1 MMRNPESMNG
11 HGMGVLTERNDYS
24 GAACIDELNFILCKH
39 LMKRRLKRDVLG
51 QLPEKTRSK
60 IPIKLDKELQ
70 M

>member
-51 QLPEKTRSK
+51 
-60 IPIKLDKELQ
+60 
-70 M
+70 